1 MPKTPARPRS
11 RTPWLNGQGVSCLVA
26 LALLLVPLAGW
37 AEVPAYNVL
46 IRGGTVYDGSGAPP
60 RRADVGIRG
69 DRIEA
74 VGDLAGAAGGTVL
87 DAAGLA
93 VAPGFVNMLS
103 WAVDDLLADPRSQG
117 DIRQG
122 VTTEVFGEGESYGP
136 WSEPMKVRRR
146 AMQGDFR
153 YEITW
158 TTLAEYLRLLER
170 RGVAPNVASFVGTG
184 TIREHVVGLDD
195 GRPTPAQL
203 DAMRDL
209 VRREMEAGAL
219 GIGSSL
225 IYAPDSFNSPEDL
238 VELAKVA
245 ARHGGRYITH
255 MRSEGDRLLEA
266 VDETIRVARE
276 AGIPTEIY
284 HLKAAGEANWPKLE
298 RVVEKIE
305 AARREGLNVTA
316 DMYTYT
322 AGATGFDACLPPW
335 SREGGWGR
343 TFERIRDGE
352 TRGRILKEMREPDAG
367 WENLCRLAGSPGRIK
382 LVAFRNEA
390 LKPLTGKTLAEVA
403 AARGRSPEDTVLDLV
418 VEDESRIGVVFFLMS
433 EDNVRRQIRLPWVSF
448 GSDAGS
454 MAPEGVFLKSSV
466 HPRAYGNFAR
476 LLGRYVRDEG
486 LVTLEE
492 AVRRLASFPADNL
505 GLDRRGRLVP
515 GHFAD
520 VVVFDPATVADRA
533 TYESPH
539 QYAIGV
545 RDVLVNGVPV
555 LRDGEHTGALPGRA
569 LMHRGAPGGRDGPP
583 VGGPTRSPSGSSP

>member
-1 MPKTPARPRS
+1 MSIQPVRPRS
-11 RTPWLNGQGVSCLVA
+11 PRRESHRL
-26 LALLLVPLAGW
+26 LAVVVCALLVPPPAAW
-37 AEVPAYNVL
+37 AEPPSFDVL

-60 RRADVGIRG
+60 RRADVGLRG
-69 DRIEA
+69 DRVEA
-74 VGDLAGAAGGTVL
+74 VGDLAGAKGGVVL

-103 WAVDDLLADPRSQG
+103 WATDDLLADPRSQG
-117 DIRQG
+117 DVRQG

-146 AMQGDFR
+146 VMQGDFR
-153 YEITW
+153 YEIAW
-158 TTLAEYLRLLER
+158 TTLAEYLRTLES
-170 RGVAPNVASFVGTG
+170 RGIAPNVASFVGTG

-245 ARHGGRYITH
+245 ARYRGTYITH

-276 AGIPTEIY
+276 AGIPAEIY

-298 RVVEKIE
+298 RAIGKIE
-305 AARREGLNVTA
+305 AARREGLKITA

-343 TFERIRDGE
+343 TFERIRDGG
-352 TRGRILKEMREPDAG
+352 TRARILGDMRAAG
-367 WENLCRLAGSPGRIK
+367 GGFENLCRLAGSPDRIR
-382 LVAFRNEA
+382 LVAFRSEA

-403 AARGRSPEDTVLDLV
+403 AARGRSPEDTILDLV

-433 EDNVRRQIRLPWVSF
+433 EDNVRRQILLPWVAF

-454 MAPEGVFLKSSV
+454 MAPEGVFLKSST

-476 LLGRYVRDEG
+476 LLGRYVRDER
-486 LVTLEE
+486 LVPLEE
-492 AVRRLASFPADNL
+492 AVRRLTSFPAANL

-520 VVVFDPATVADRA
+520 VVVFDPATIADRA

-539 QYAIGV
+539 QYAVGV
-545 RDVLVNGVPV
+545 RDVLVNGVIV
-555 LRDGEHTGALPGRA
+555 VRTGEHTGALPGRA
-569 LMHRGAPGGRDGPP
+569 LRGPGRAAGE
-583 VGGPTRSPSGSSP
+583 

>member
-1 MPKTPARPRS
+1 
-11 RTPWLNGQGVSCLVA
+11 
-26 LALLLVPLAGW
+26 
-37 AEVPAYNVL
+37 
-46 IRGGTVYDGSGAPP
+46 
-60 RRADVGIRG
+60 
-69 DRIEA
+69 
-74 VGDLAGAAGGTVL
+74 
-87 DAAGLA
+87 
-93 VAPGFVNMLS
+93 
-103 WAVDDLLADPRSQG
+103 
-117 DIRQG
+117 
-122 VTTEVFGEGESYGP
+122 
-136 WSEPMKVRRR
+136 
-146 AMQGDFR
+146 
-153 YEITW
+153 
-158 TTLAEYLRLLER
+158 
-170 RGVAPNVASFVGTG
+170 
-184 TIREHVVGLDD
+184 
-195 GRPTPAQL
+195 
-203 DAMRDL
+203 MRDL

-225 IYAPDSFNSPEDL
+225 IYAPDSFNSAEDL

-245 ARHGGRYITH
+245 ARYRGTYITH

-276 AGIPTEIY
+276 AGIPAEIY

-298 RVVEKIE
+298 RVIEKIE
-305 AARREGLNVTA
+305 AARRQGLRITA

-335 SREGGWGR
+335 SREGGWAR
-343 TFERIRDGE
+343 TFERIRDGG
-352 TRGRILKEMREPDAG
+352 TRARILREMRAPAVG
-367 WENLCRLAGSPGRIK
+367 WENLCRLAGSAERIR
-382 LVAFRNEA
+382 LVGFRNEA

-418 VEDESRIGVVFFLMS
+418 VEDESRVAVVFFLMS
-433 EDNVRRQIRLPWVSF
+433 EENVRRQVRLPWVSF

-454 MAPEGVFLKSSV
+454 MAPEGVFLKSST

-486 LVTLEE
+486 LVPLEE
-492 AVRRLASFPADNL
+492 AVRRLTSFPAENL

-539 QYAIGV
+539 RYAAGV

-555 LRDGEHTGALPGRA
+555 LRGGEHTGALPGRA
-569 LMHRGAPGGRDGPP
+569 LMHRGAPMPPGAPGGRDAPP
-583 VGGPTRSPSGSSP
+583 VGEPFSSPSGSPR

>member
-1 MPKTPARPRS
+1 
-11 RTPWLNGQGVSCLVA
+11 
-26 LALLLVPLAGW
+26 
-37 AEVPAYNVL
+37 
-46 IRGGTVYDGSGAPP
+46 
-60 RRADVGIRG
+60 
-69 DRIEA
+69 
-74 VGDLAGAAGGTVL
+74 
-87 DAAGLA
+87 
-93 VAPGFVNMLS
+93 
-103 WAVDDLLADPRSQG
+103 
-117 DIRQG
+117 
-122 VTTEVFGEGESYGP
+122 
-136 WSEPMKVRRR
+136 MKLRRR
-146 AMQGDFR
+146 AMQGDFKFD
-153 YEITW
+153 IAW

-170 RGVAPNVASFVGTG
+170 RGVAPNVGSFVGTG
-184 TIREHVVGLDD
+184 TIREHVVGLDA
-195 GRPTPAQL
+195 GRPTRAQL

-225 IYAPDSFNSPEDL
+225 IYAPDTFNSPQDL
-238 VELAKVA
+238 IELAKVA
-245 ARHGGRYITH
+245 ARYRGRYITH

-276 AGIPTEIY
+276 AGIPAEIY
-284 HLKAAGEANWPKLE
+284 HLKVAGEANWPKLD
-298 RVVEKIE
+298 RVIEKVE
-305 AARREGLNVTA
+305 AARREGLRITA

-352 TRGRILKEMREPDAG
+352 TRARILEEMREPAAG
-367 WENLCRLAGSPGRIK
+367 WENVCRLTGSPERIR

-403 AARGRSPEDTVLDLV
+403 AARGRSPEETVLDLV
-418 VEDESRIGVVFFLMS
+418 VEDESRVGVVFFLMS
-433 EDNVRRQIRLPWVSF
+433 EDNVRRQVRLPWVSF

-454 MAPEGVFLKSSV
+454 MAPEGVFLKSST

-476 LLGRYVRDEG
+476 LLGRYVRDER
-486 LVTLEE
+486 LVPLEE
-492 AVRRLASFPADNL
+492 AVRRLTSFPAENL

-520 VVVFDPATVADRA
+520 VVVLDPATVADRA

-539 QYAIGV
+539 QYAVGV

-555 LRDGEHTGALPGRA
+555 LRGGEHTGALPGRA
-569 LMHRGAPGGRDGPP
+569 LRGPGAAR
-583 VGGPTRSPSGSSP
+583 RE